1 MRARATILGVLLSAS
16 ASASAAPA
24 WGLPE
29 LMQAF
34 AQVSAVNSK
43 FVERRESIYLNAPV
57 VLSGE
62 LRYAAPQRLEKH
74 TLAPVDERFV
84 ADGDRLSVERVVNGK
99 AQSVRVNLHDYPQ
112 LRPLIDG
119 VRATLAGDGATLAR
133 YYTPGLTGNAQ
144 AWRLRLLPREAAL
157 RERISEVRIDGHA
170 ATIASVEIHEASGDI
185 SRMRITSR

>member
-1 MRARATILGVLLSAS
+1 MRGGVAILGFLLSAPV
-16 ASASAAPA
+16 SAASA

-62 LRYAAPQRLEKH
+62 LRYTAPQRLEKH

-84 ADGDRLSVERVVNGK
+84 ADGDRLSVERVVDGK
-99 AQSVRVNLHDYPQ
+99 AQSVRVNLNDYPQ

-119 VRATLAGDGATLAR
+119 VRATLAGDGATLTR

-144 AWRLRLLPREAAL
+144 SWRLRLLPREAAL

-185 SRMRITSR
+185 SRMRISPR